1 MHNVGPCNTCAD
13 GVCGVQSVGETGLLY
28 ARARYYD
35 PASGQFISR
44 DPVEGEARLPI
55 TWGAYQY
62 CRYNPYR
69 YVDPNGEQSTSTMMT
84 TLQKDVAA
92 SPAPSTPWATA
103 TSAAVGGALGA
114 GSVPLANAIK
124 SSLDRRT
131 VARALAKELQT
142 TEPVLAAKTPT
153 IEAAKVRPEVSDTTP
168 TLVAEGPR
176 LRATGEGQSATRTAR
191 AVPSEGPCC
200 FAPGTL
206 VSTEEGDRSIETIQV
221 GERVWTR
228 MEDGSGEAFLAPV
241 TATITHSIMNLS
253 DRMQAWIGTGR
264 EKGGM
269 PFLGSLAQ
277 PSIAPKP
284 LNAAE

>member
-1 MHNVGPCNTCAD
+1 MG
-13 GVCGVQSVGETGLLY
+13 GGIQSG
-28 ARARYYD
+28 YD
-35 PASGQFISR
+35 
-44 DPVEGEARLPI
+44 
-55 TWGAYQY
+55 
-62 CRYNPYR
+62 
-69 YVDPNGEQSTSTMMT
+69 
-84 TLQKDVAA
+84 LQQ
-92 SPAPSTPWATA
+92 TA

-241 TATITHSIMNLS
+241 TATHIRD
-253 DRMQAWIGTGR
+253 DRPILRLTVEQVALPGEETAQTRTEDLLVTPGHPFYVSGR
-264 EKGGM
+264 GFVSVEELQVGDE
-269 PFLGSLAQ
+269 LVSLATQ
-277 PSIAPKP
+277 TRLRMRAPRLESRQGTTYNLTVETGHTFFVGGGWGP
-284 LNAAE
+284 GCITWGRAILVRMGYAGFNP